1 MIKEILKDHRPGMSQ
16 FQHDHFVTGMSSL
29 TEYGQ
34 YKQSVRELYT
44 RVCGLRDNAF
54 AKETLEI
61 ELEEQEYI
69 SQHGEDTFVRR
80 KAAVELKRKQ
90 MAMFDLL
97 KRIEHTERDVMSFY
111 RQASQLKEIIGE
123 LTPEKEN
130 EFEKEMWESECK
142 KLAAFDVMSQGSIGR
157 PTLEMAFSMKG
168 ELRDRLLNELKEPEK
183 LIEGL
188 ERTTEKSVNFFNGKQ
203 LPQLDFKKL
212 LKEEV

>member
-61 ELEEQEYI
+61 EIEEQEYI
-69 SQHGEDTFVRR
+69 SKYGEDTFVRR
-80 KAAVELKRKQ
+80 KATVELKRKQ

-168 ELRDRLLNELKEPEK
+168 ELRDRLLNEFKEPEK
-183 LIEGL
+183 LIKGL
-188 ERTTEKSVNFFNGKQ
+188 EQTTEKSSNFINGKQ
-203 LPQLDFKKL
+203 LPKLDFKKL

>member
-44 RVCGLRDNAF
+44 RVCGLRDHAF

-61 ELEEQEYI
+61 EIEEQEYI
-69 SQHGEDTFVRR
+69 SQHDENTFVKR

-97 KRIEHTERDVMSFY
+97 KRIEHTEKDVMSFY
-111 RQASQLKEIIGE
+111 RQAAQLKEIVGE
-123 LTPEKEN
+123 LTPEKEKIL
-130 EFEKEMWESECK
+130 FS
-142 KLAAFDVMSQGSIGR
+142 LACPPFMVFDENDIPFFSIIS
-157 PTLEMAFSMKG
+157 TI
-168 ELRDRLLNELKEPEK
+168 LLFVSHSFLY
-183 LIEGL
+183 
-188 ERTTEKSVNFFNGKQ
+188 
-203 LPQLDFKKL
+203 
-212 LKEEV
+212 